1 MFKQWNQ
8 WAPLPLRLVLGIGMM
23 QAGFPKLFIPAGR
36 ANIAHLLE
44 GLGIPVPEVMG
55 WVVGSIEFGGGL
67 AILVGALIAIAAG
80 LNVISIT
87 TLIVLSLARGG
98 MPEPLPGGD
107 PFPDYRLAILI
118 LTGMLTLVIGGVGAY
133 SIDQL
138 FATKADDTKSHA
150 QLENL
155 VG

>member
-44 GLGIPVPEVMG
+44 GLGIPVPQVMG
-55 WVVGSIEFGGGL
+55 WVVGSIEFGGGF

-80 LNVISIT
+80 LNAISIT

-98 MPEPLPGGD
+98 MPEPLPAGD

-118 LTGMLTLVIGGVGAY
+118 LTGMLTLVIGGAGAY

-138 FATKADDTKSHA
+138 FATKGDDTKSHS
-150 QLENL
+150 QLKNL